1 MAYVMLWKYSGLQIL
16 FSFDLT
22 GFVLNENVVLIWLV
36 MNQTAVMRKIARPN
50 LTDRLMQEIHT
61 GWSDL

>member
-61 GWSDL
+61 GWYDL

>member
-1 MAYVMLWKYSGLQIL
+1 MAYGMLWKYSGLQIL

-36 MNQTAVMRKIARPN
+36 MNQTAVMRKIARLN